1 MFGCDRGLRGCVG
14 LEGLSTDFG
23 LDRWSLRQPADGPI
37 RLPDGSGDVKVKV
50 ADARKVRFKHPDLK
64 VIVQSPLVER
74 VLELAMVAS
83 R

>member
-1 MFGCDRGLRGCVG
+1 
-14 LEGLSTDFG
+14 
-23 LDRWSLRQPADGPI
+23 
-37 RLPDGSGDVKVKV
+37 V